1 MSTQQNCPPCC
12 DVTSHFPRDGVHVW
26 HRRRLVLISPGI
38 ANILTLRTPHRTENR
53 NNIKLEAN
61 WCQIGSTVNKKLG
74 PTRCKNLKLIKSD
87 LITVKWEAN
96 WHQSEKLNRK
106 KKSMTAFRGQYTLTS
121 LIFNYPRHRPSLYLP
136 FILPTTLG
144 RHPGSERY
152 TQTSII
158 SKRDHFPLLLNNGCG
173 DA

>member
-74 PTRCKNLKLIKSD
+74 PTRCKNLK
-87 LITVKWEAN
+87 AN
-96 WHQSEKLNRK
+96 QVRFNDCQMRSELTSKRK
-106 KKSMTAFRGQYTLTS
+106 TKPEKKSMTAFRGQYTLTS